1 MHNIHLGSNTC
12 RGLVLYHTDGL
23 QCKCG
28 IAPCLH
34 SVYYA
39 CTATV
44 VVIGGST
51 PEVGQHAMAI
61 GQHRLAINVDIIYHT
76 RATVDGDSHAL
87 GSHFV
92 ACQHAV
98 HLDSTCEYSL

>member
-1 MHNIHLGSNTC
+1 
-12 RGLVLYHTDGL
+12 
-23 QCKCG
+23 
-28 IAPCLH
+28 
-34 SVYYA
+34 
-39 CTATV
+39 
-44 VVIGGST
+44 
-51 PEVGQHAMAI
+51 MAI

-98 HLDSTCEYSL
+98 HLDSTGEYSL